1 MSVIPT
7 TATLRQ
13 FCDLIGVKPSYGAEL
28 KKTGRLVLAEDR
40 KTVLVPE
47 SIVRIEETRDP
58 SKTGVAARHAAGRG
72 TVAQTGHA
80 ETEENKPLAPVDSSQ
95 AATETIATTASQ
107 SGEGEGAAARGYDY
121 QGSKAKKEHFSAL
134 EAEASYRQ
142 KIRGLL
148 EATEVRSVLAE
159 VITVLR
165 TSIEGLP
172 YNLAPVLA
180 AASDEAQIKS
190 LLSAE
195 VEHALK
201 TAADSLAKLGRGE
214 L

>member
-1 MSVIPT
+1 MATPT

-13 FCDLIGVKPSYGAEL
+13 FCDLIGVKPSYGNEL
-28 KKTGRLVLAEDR
+28 KKTGRLVLADDG
-40 KTVLVPE
+40 KTVLVQE
-47 SIVRIEETRDP
+47 SMARIEDTRDP
-58 SKTGVAARHAAGRG
+58 SKAGVAARHAAERG
-72 TVAQTGHA
+72 AVARTGHA
-80 ETEENKPLAPVDSSQ
+80 ESEPKVNGTSVDAAQ
-95 AATETIATTASQ
+95 AATETIAEPATQAP
-107 SGEGEGAAARGYDY
+107 EGEGTRGYDY
-121 QGSKAKKEHFSAL
+121 QGSKAKKEHFAAM

-142 KIRGLL
+142 KMRELL
-148 EATEVRSVLAE
+148 EASEVRGVLVE
-159 VITVLR
+159 VMTVLR

-180 AASDEAQIKS
+180 ATSDEAQIKS

-201 TAADSLAKLGRGE
+201 TAADSLAKLGRGD

>member
-1 MSVIPT
+1 MATPT

-13 FCDLIGVKPSYGAEL
+13 FCDLIGVKPSYGNEL
-28 KKTGRLVLAEDR
+28 KKTGRLVLADDG
-40 KTVLVPE
+40 KTVLVQE
-47 SIVRIEETRDP
+47 SMARIEDTRDP
-58 SKTGVAARHAAGRG
+58 SKAGVAARHAAERG
-72 TVAQTGHA
+72 AVARTGHA
-80 ETEENKPLAPVDSSQ
+80 ESEPKVNGTSVDAAQ
-95 AATETIATTASQ
+95 AATEIIAEPATHAP
-107 SGEGEGAAARGYDY
+107 EGEGSRGYDY
-121 QGSKAKKEHFSAL
+121 QGSKAKKEHFAAM

-142 KIRGLL
+142 KMRELL
-148 EATEVRSVLAE
+148 EASEVRGVLVE
-159 VITVLR
+159 VMTVLR

-180 AASDEAQIKS
+180 ATSDEAQIKS

-201 TAADSLAKLGRGE
+201 TAADSLAKLGRGD